1 MKMHNYG
8 LNNIEIL
15 EIQNIFSKYPMVEK
29 VVIFG
34 SRVKGS
40 YNDRSDID
48 LAIFGEGANRHTLA
62 LINMDLE
69 NLDIKYLIDLLQYN
83 SIQNPKLKDHIDR
96 LGATFYSK
104 PN

>member
-1 MKMHNYG
+1 MMKTYNYG

-34 SRVKGS
+34 SRVKGC

-48 LAIFGEGANRHTLA
+48 LAVFGEGANRHTLA
-62 LINMDLE
+62 LMNMDLE
-69 NLDIKYLIDLLQYN
+69 NLDIKYLIDLLHYN
-83 SIQNPKLKDHIDR
+83 HLQNPKLKDHIDR
-96 LGATFYSK
+96 LEQHFI
-104 PN
+104 